1 MKRIAS
7 IFTLI
12 FLLWGH
18 PVLAEE
24 SPAFDFAAPQK
35 ARCAEMCSVG
45 LSICMAEEYKA
56 SDARLAELYKEL
68 SGGLRA
74 PNPLQRGQLAWLKYR
89 DAQCQLAA
97 SALQPKS
104 SEHYYALNACLIDL
118 TEKRFLELENIS
130 RTASAG
136 TAESR

>member
-1 MKRIAS
+1 MRHT
-7 IFTLI
+7 IFC
-12 FLLWGH
+12 
-18 PVLAEE
+18 VLASFFLFAHVQAGEF
-24 SPAFDFAAPQK
+24 SVVDFAAPQK

-56 SDARLAELYKEL
+56 SDARLDELYKEL
-68 SGGLRA
+68 SAGLRA
-74 PNPLQRGQLAWLKYR
+74 PNPLKRGQQAWLKYR
-89 DAQCQLAA
+89 DAQCQLVA
-97 SALQPKS
+97 SVFQPKS

-130 RTASAG
+130 RTASTG